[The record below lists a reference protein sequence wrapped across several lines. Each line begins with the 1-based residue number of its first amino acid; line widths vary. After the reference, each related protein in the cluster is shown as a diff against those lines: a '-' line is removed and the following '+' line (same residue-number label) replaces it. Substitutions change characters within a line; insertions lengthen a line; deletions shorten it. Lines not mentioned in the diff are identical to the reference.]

1 MWERERKQERMSSKI
16 RMRRVYVLDPTPAA
30 GSCKPPCC
38 SVVFVRAPPPCYVCW
53 CARVCLPMRACV
65 CVLRFECVAICV
77 CCCCFFFYH
86 LSGCACAALPLAAC
100 SARAL
105 LLLPA
110 ACCLLLPSSFRT
122 VVGRQA
128 RAWTKR
134 KWGGHTA
141 YRAESIIIVDANVDS
156 DVACVGSSVRP
167 TNLLFAYSKIS
178 LKIVYSLVWHEMKVS
193 FGPPSERSER
203 AVPPYP
209 FCMLQKL
216 NGDAAPFSTGAPSI
230 AVWVCVSE
238 REREIEQTPERR
250 RTRCRWGRI
259 WAMHSAGTEACKW
272 RMRRGN
278 FSWAYN
284 MDRLV

>member
-1 MWERERKQERMSSKI
+1 MFVPTTSLSLSPSLSVSLLLLPSTFAPVITSCAAFDCCCCCSSGFVVKCVSKSWSCVRERERKQERMSSKI

-128 RAWTKR
+128 RA
-134 KWGGHTA
+134 
-141 YRAESIIIVDANVDS
+141 
-156 DVACVGSSVRP
+156 
-167 TNLLFAYSKIS
+167 
-178 LKIVYSLVWHEMKVS
+178 
-193 FGPPSERSER
+193 
-203 AVPPYP
+203 
-209 FCMLQKL
+209 
-216 NGDAAPFSTGAPSI
+216 
-230 AVWVCVSE
+230 
-238 REREIEQTPERR
+238 
-250 RTRCRWGRI
+250 
-259 WAMHSAGTEACKW
+259 
-272 RMRRGN
+272 
-278 FSWAYN
+278 
-284 MDRLV
+284 